1 MSRRLPKILRRITP
15 SITAATMGKK
25 YRSKWDRIID
35 AARDIADSYDTPVT
49 LRQLFYRLIAALLF
63 TNTDGNY
70 TYLSKLTAEGRRDGT
85 FPELI
90 DTTREIVEPL
100 FFADA
105 ADAIRY
111 VARFYRGDRLAD
123 QPFSVYLGVEKRGH
137 IAQLDEWFGEPYNIP
152 ILPLGGMTSQSFI
165 NVVKADA
172 ALRGTRN
179 ADRKAVLLYAG
190 DFDASGV
197 AIDRVFT
204 DRTAGSFA
212 EFRRIALNPRQV
224 TDFGL
229 VRQMGKPGDN
239 NTDAFVEQFGDAA
252 LFDPQGRRG
261 TRINGVWRW
270 LPVQV
275 ELDALDPN
283 DLRQMFTD
291 AITEFVDLSE
301 IEGRADDEDADREHL
316 TLLADIA
323 ERFTTEQLRDI
334 THRWGGDQ

>member
-1 MSRRLPKILRRITP
+1 
-15 SITAATMGKK
+15 
-25 YRSKWDRIID
+25 
-35 AARDIADSYDTPVT
+35 
-49 LRQLFYRLIAALLF
+49 
-63 TNTDGNY
+63 
-70 TYLSKLTAEGRRDGT
+70 
-85 FPELI
+85 
-90 DTTREIVEPL
+90 
-100 FFADA
+100 
-105 ADAIRY
+105 
-111 VARFYRGDRLAD
+111 
-123 QPFSVYLGVEKRGH
+123 
-137 IAQLDEWFGEPYNIP
+137 
-152 ILPLGGMTSQSFI
+152 
-165 NVVKADA
+165 
-172 ALRGTRN
+172 
-179 ADRKAVLLYAG
+179 
-190 DFDASGV
+190 
-197 AIDRVFT
+197 
-204 DRTAGSFA
+204 
-212 EFRRIALNPRQV
+212 
-224 TDFGL
+224 
-229 VRQMGKPGDN
+229 MGKPGDN